1 MAKKPKDVAVLHG
14 HHVVTGPELRAT
26 LIPHDERVNPIRLRR
41 RIVHAVVL
49 VLHLALIASGVTVAL
64 AIMNGQVTLP
74 TGERA
79 TEEAP
84 TVCPTATYDY
94 VPPEQVTLNIFNG
107 TSRAGLAG
115 SVADE
120 FRARNFAVAAVANQQ
135 TGYRGVAAVISGA
148 AGQPAAFTVQRH
160 LPGSDYF
167 QDGRTD
173 GSVDVILVNGYE
185 ALTPPEL
192 VDQTP
197 GQLSCPRESRRIVD
211 DSKWP
216 VMPPAA

>member
-1 MAKKPKDVAVLHG
+1 
-14 HHVVTGPELRAT
+14 
-26 LIPHDERVNPIRLRR
+26 
-41 RIVHAVVL
+41 
-49 VLHLALIASGVTVAL
+49 
-64 AIMNGQVTLP
+64 
-74 TGERA
+74 
-79 TEEAP
+79 
-84 TVCPTATYDY
+84 
-94 VPPEQVTLNIFNG
+94 
-107 TSRAGLAG
+107 
-115 SVADE
+115 
-120 FRARNFAVAAVANQQ
+120 VAAVANQQ